1 MAKYV
6 IFKTDVPHF
15 RKEGN
20 MERKQIGSFG
30 WKKQNFLSIAVES
43 MYIVQLVGEYSYV
56 DQVNMI
62 LKLRSICPSLWSIK
76 KSNPN

>member
-30 WKKQNFLSIAVES
+30 WKKQPVAQAIGAYGL
-43 MYIVQLVGEYSYV
+43 QT
-56 DQVNMI
+56 
-62 LKLRSICPSLWSIK
+62 
-76 KSNPN
+76 